1 MPQKVQTK
9 QLYKTLEIAGKTLV
23 ILAHDKD
30 GLGYIF
36 VSFTGPGGETTHECD
51 VFNSRELYTIEDWH
65 VGLMKC
71 VIRIAE
77 KRFGN
82 SPSYPAFI
90 SEVSNKISPDLFAG
104 DWEIITQLTAD

>member
-23 ILAHDKD
+23 ILAHDKG
-30 GLGYIF
+30 GLGDIF
-36 VSFTGPGGETTHECD
+36 VSYTGPGGEVTHECE
-51 VFNSRELYTIEDWH
+51 VFASREYTIEDWL
-65 VGLMKC
+65 VALMKC
-71 VIRIAE
+71 VIKIAE

-90 SEVSNKISPDLFAG
+90 SEVTNKISPELFAG
-104 DWEIITQLTAD
+104 EWQIITQLTAD